1 MFSLRPGQRQRA
13 CCQCRRVTASLV
25 QCCGTALTGRPEY
38 LHDLSHHGKEGL
50 SWKHAV
56 QGFHL
61 EYLRYG
67 DSDKQAGRGKKHGT
81 MDRLLRLAN
90 DAMLREELTSFPLAP
105 DAKDAIPA
113 IHRSGMRLHAS
124 KTYGVHAIFT
134 CMSAAAHIGLSV

>member
-1 MFSLRPGQRQRA
+1 M
-13 CCQCRRVTASLV
+13 

-67 DSDKQAGRGKKHGT
+67 DARQA
-81 MDRLLRLAN
+81 RLAE
-90 DAMLREELTSFPLAP
+90 ARSMAPWTGSCGLQMTQCLREELTSFPLAQ
-105 DAKDAIPA
+105 DADDAIPA
-113 IHRSGMRLHAS
+113 VHRSGMRLHAS